1 MRLKIVFSEF
11 DNLSTSRKTLLLRS
25 HSHFTNLVIRDEH
38 KKVFHNGINSTLNFL
53 TNKYC
58 LIRGRPSIKSLLRK
72 CVSCKYINTKI
83 VTPPATLPL
92 PKFRLNYSFR
102 YQNIGLGYAGP
113 IYFKT
118 CGHTEKMMKD
128 YFLISSCCCTHA
140 VHIELTHDMSV
151 KLFYYPLEDL
161 FRDVAYP

>member
-1 MRLKIVFSEF
+1 MHLKIVFSEF

-58 LIRGRPSIKSLLRK
+58 LIRGRPSTKSLLRK